1 MDVIETSTYI
11 YSIYTTKIEFERI
24 MIFHYNSGTVR
35 GCALISFILVSCFFQ
50 AILIPKY
57 QNLPSNPDIY
67 LMTPSAAFLK
77 EDSELAV
84 YDINPKVVSGE
95 IRNIILDVEL
105 QMGLPV
111 IGLYNALS

>member
-1 MDVIETSTYI
+1 
-11 YSIYTTKIEFERI
+11 

-84 YDINPKVVSGE
+84 YDINSKMVSGE
-95 IRNIILDVEL
+95 IRNIILDVGL